1 MMIAE
6 ALVDGFPGANALLLT
21 GVLESAAFPR
31 RKGVDMVSLPSL
43 FKLEN
48 DHYLSRWLDVDVRQ
62 LISIRSRIITSA
74 LEAFEPDLFI
84 VDNVPRGAMGELDGS
99 LAYLRSR
106 TSCKVVLG
114 LRDILDH
121 PDVVEK
127 EWRDAGNFDVIRSL
141 YDEVWIYG
149 DPNVFDATV
158 AYRFPTDVQTRVSFT
173 GYLSRH
179 GRSVGVHTNGRSSD
193 RPLVLCTVGG
203 GQDGY
208 PVARAVSK
216 AHYPKHAEAVIL
228 AGPYMAEHSY
238 RKLVKHARTR
248 SDLRVERFRSSPSEL
263 FDRAGRIVS
272 MGGYNTV
279 IELLGLGRRPL
290 IVPRVAPRLEQAIR
304 AIRLQEVGL
313 VDILLPEDLSRKSIS
328 RWLRNK
334 PALVDMARSID
345 LAGVES
351 VARNL
356 KRLVGFGEASAA

>member
-1 MMIAE
+1 
-6 ALVDGFPGANALLLT
+6 
-21 GVLESAAFPR
+21 
-31 RKGVDMVSLPSL
+31 
-43 FKLEN
+43 
-48 DHYLSRWLDVDVRQ
+48 
-62 LISIRSRIITSA
+62 
-74 LEAFEPDLFI
+74 
-84 VDNVPRGAMGELDGS
+84 
-99 LAYLRSR
+99 
-106 TSCKVVLG
+106 
-114 LRDILDH
+114 
-121 PDVVEK
+121 
-127 EWRDAGNFDVIRSL
+127 
-141 YDEVWIYG
+141 
-149 DPNVFDATV
+149 
-158 AYRFPTDVQTRVSFT
+158 
-173 GYLSRH
+173 
-179 GRSVGVHTNGRSSD
+179 
-193 RPLVLCTVGG
+193 
-203 GQDGY
+203 
-208 PVARAVSK
+208 K

-304 AIRLQEVGL
+304 AIRLQEVGF